1 MKNVIAIFA
10 LLVGTIALGQNQAP
24 VSGINGVFVLPNV
37 NIQEEFCGYTPGT
50 TQLIG
55 EYGWDLKAITG
66 GTVAAI
72 ASVANH
78 PCLITL
84 TATATTGDGVG
95 IYCCVSGVASS
106 GILFPGNS
114 TNWQSEHIAEINQT
128 ATGSYRI
135 GFGSALATTAVP
147 TNGIYF
153 RFLNGTDTYV
163 MACSDS
169 ASTETCTST
178 GVAVTALDY
187 VDFLMSSATT
197 GSVTFTVNDITHPGS
212 GSVTICASGCSA
224 TATLPTV
231 VLSPFFN
238 VVSTSNTA
246 DLITVDY
253 FGYQQVLTR

>member
-1 MKNVIAIFA
+1 MKNVIAVLA
-10 LLVGTIALGQNQAP
+10 LLIGTIAFGQNQAP

-37 NIQEEFCGYTPGT
+37 NIQEEFCGYTPAT
-50 TQLIG
+50 TDLIG
-55 EYGWDLKAITG
+55 EYGWDKTIVVG
-66 GTVAAI
+66 GTNPIAAV
-72 ASVANH
+72 ASVASH

-84 TATATTGDGVG
+84 TTAATATDGVAISLG
-95 IYCCVSGVASS
+95 PAV

-135 GFGSALATTAVP
+135 GFGTIDAATAIP

-169 ASTETCTST
+169 SSTETCTST

-187 VDFLMSSATT
+187 VDFIMSSATT

-212 GSVTICASGCSA
+212 GTVTICASGCTA

-238 VVSTSNTA
+238 IVETGSSVA
-246 DLITVDY
+246 DILTVDY
-253 FGYQQVLTR
+253 FGYQQIASR